1 MKTVEHMRRT
11 ERRITQIHL
20 NRLLDT
26 DPNQAVREAHTTL
39 GQSFTDMFAKRLYEM
54 GRNQAFRRTLK
65 ELLKRPKVV
74 QIDSF
79 HPMSA
84 RAKAA

>member
-1 MKTVEHMRRT
+1 MRRT

-20 NRLLDT
+20 NRLLET
-26 DPNQAVREAHTTL
+26 NPNQAVREAHITL
-39 GQSFTDMFAKRLYEM
+39 GLSFSDMFAKRLCEM

-74 QIDSF
+74 HIDSF
-79 HPMSA
+79 DHSGEL
-84 RAKAA
+84 AKAA